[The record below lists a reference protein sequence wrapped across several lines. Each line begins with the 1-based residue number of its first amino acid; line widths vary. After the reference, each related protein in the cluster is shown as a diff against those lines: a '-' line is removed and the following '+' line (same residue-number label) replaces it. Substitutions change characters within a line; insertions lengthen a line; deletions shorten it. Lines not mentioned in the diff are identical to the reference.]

1 MTEICWWNRTVVPG
15 RTFFILPQSNG
26 SWRSNGRQKGG
37 KNERDSG
44 APFPRAGA
52 GKAVRRERAD
62 PVFEMIRI
70 EIDRDSFD
78 RGYADGRE
86 GKKSLVS
93 SGVDSFSYWS
103 GYIEGEALRFTGE
116 RSGNDRIHPDRK
128 INHEQRRNP

>member
-1 MTEICWWNRTVVPG
+1 
-15 RTFFILPQSNG
+15 
-26 SWRSNGRQKGG
+26 
-37 KNERDSG
+37 
-44 APFPRAGA
+44 
-52 GKAVRRERAD
+52 
-62 PVFEMIRI
+62 MIRI

-116 RSGNDRIHPDRK
+116 RSGNDRTHPDRK